1 MQSKKHM
8 LSLTWNA
15 PKEAFGN
22 KTQNLFEG
30 KTVDDVFIAN
40 TSGYK
45 FCRAEIVPSFSCYNV
60 MKNADVKNDIKRLKQ
75 YWNSLF

>member
-1 MQSKKHM
+1 M

-22 KTQNLFEG
+22 KEQILFEG

-40 TSGYK
+40 TANYK
-45 FCRAEIVPSFSCYNV
+45 FCGMEILLHFLV
-60 MKNADVKNDIKRLKQ
+60 MTL
-75 YWNSLF
+75 